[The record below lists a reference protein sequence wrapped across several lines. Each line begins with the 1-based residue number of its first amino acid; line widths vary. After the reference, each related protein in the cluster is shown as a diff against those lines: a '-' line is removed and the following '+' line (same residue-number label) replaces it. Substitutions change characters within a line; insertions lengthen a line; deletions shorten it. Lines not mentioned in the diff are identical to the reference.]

1 MKKHLMINL
10 CALVTSIVFCAGST
24 MYAAKGMDTSTT
36 TNNNNNEESPKI
48 LASSTLDVANNNEVV
63 TTSLT
68 TTVLEVPS
76 LVNFNNKEDFTI
88 PSDVLLEMQLT
99 SSNATNFNLAVVEIS
114 EPTNENLIRDFDVAV
129 DIDLQPP
136 VRDEIS
142 VMDMLDV
149 EEELELEEEEIDL
162 DEELELEEE
171 VEPELEE
178 DEPELD
184 EEEPELEEEEPEL
197 EEEELELE
205 EDDELLLKEEEDT
218 LFDLDDSLLEDDEA
232 ELDVEDE
239 DELDIED
246 EDAYDGPEENLEP
259 DFSLPQIDVEIRV
272 ETPEEPEE
280 PTVEDTTTTTK
291 PSYVITTTEA
301 ERAALLDIVAGAVQR
316 EIVGTNTAPKLEYYE
331 AYKAQA
337 VACRSY
343 MEYHKANSGEYP
355 AMLYIAP
362 DAKTI
367 ELVDMVLDEIMYYD
381 SKPINATFH
390 ASAGGHTQSAVYVW
404 GSEVPYLT
412 GVESKYDTTPF
423 EATMTVSEVESKL
436 NEFGISVSGSA
447 STWFDLS
454 GATKTDGGFI
464 DKISICGQS
473 VTGRNLREK
482 ILGTSIL
489 RSPKITN
496 ISVSGDTF
504 TFTSVG
510 FGHGV
515 GMSQNGALGYAKNDG
530 YNYKEILRHYYTGV
544 SIY

>member
-10 CALVTSIVFCAGST
+10 CALVTSIAFCAGST
-24 MYAAKGMDTSTT
+24 IYAAKGIDTSTTT
-36 TNNNNNEESPKI
+36 TNNNNNEEPPKV
-48 LASSTLDVANNNEVV
+48 LTSSTLDVANNNEVV
-63 TTSLT
+63 TTALT

-88 PSDVLLEMQLT
+88 PSEVLLEMQLT

-136 VRDEIS
+136 VRDEVS

-149 EEELELEEEEIDL
+149 EDEIDL
-162 DEELELEEE
+162 DEEIDEEELELDEVEPELDEEESELEED
-171 VEPELEE
+171 EPELEE
-178 DEPELD
+178 DEPEL
-184 EEEPELEEEEPEL
+184 EEEE
-197 EEEELELE
+197 
-205 EDDELLLKEEEDT
+205 ELLLKEEEDT
-218 LFDLDDSLLEDDEA
+218 LFDLDDSLAEDDEA

-239 DELDIED
+239 EELDIED
-246 EDAYDGPEENLEP
+246 DDAYDGPEENLEP
-259 DFSLPQIDVEIRV
+259 DFSLPQIDVEVRV

-280 PTVEDTTTTTK
+280 PTVEETTTTTK

-316 EIVGTNTAPKLEYYE
+316 EIVGTNTTPKLEYYE

-404 GSEVPYLT
+404 GSEVAYLT

-482 ILGTSIL
+482 ILGTSTL

-530 YNYKEILRHYYTGV
+530 YNYKEILSHYYTGI